1 MKRISLG
8 QPALKLVGLR
18 CTTMKHRTEFE
29 IVEEGTR
36 ISSARCVGG
45 SKNKGDRHAVSYS
58 GVGWYPRALRWWI
71 RDLSSGAL
79 TIDPEEAAEA
89 RVRLFVG
96 VSGFCLCRRAA
107 ISR

>member
-1 MKRISLG
+1 MLG
-8 QPALKLVGLR
+8 
-18 CTTMKHRTEFE
+18 CTTMAHRPKSGVVT
-29 IVEEGTR
+29 EGTR
-36 ISSARCVGG
+36 ISYARCIDG

-96 VSGFCLCRRAA
+96 VSGFCLCRRVA